1 VSIPVGNTPADQP
14 KAHPTGAPFIKGVR
28 DAQDVLMPALR
39 QEVASLAGP
48 EAGGFVT
55 PEQPTGWFYTCRQ
68 PETICP
74 CMVLQCFT
82 TPDESSRPPE
92 QHYTKLTDKTV
103 DKCTQYERMA
113 SHREAA
119 ICTFVQRLA

>member
-1 VSIPVGNTPADQP
+1 MVYSVALDNRYFFLVNPA
-14 KAHPTGAPFIKGVR
+14 
-28 DAQDVLMPALR
+28 
-39 QEVASLAGP
+39 P

-119 ICTFVQRLA
+119 IRTFVQRLAQSGDFAYFARGKLST